1 MLSCSVPNQTL
12 ITAWY
17 RIDLKD
23 SKRFAPTDVE
33 SIQMASR
40 DLPGGAAFR
49 IWMALCSE
57 SNATKDLS
65 KQRHTWALSP
75 AFFETTWGISKSSY
89 YRALKEL
96 QEKNY
101 LVKTGPNTFAFY
113 ERPRPSK
120 K

>member
-40 DLPGGAAFR
+40 DLVGRLLRYGRPYAQKV
-49 IWMALCSE
+49 M
-57 SNATKDLS
+57 
-65 KQRHTWALSP
+65 P
-75 AFFETTWGISKSSY
+75 
-89 YRALKEL
+89 LKIYQNNDIL
-96 QEKNY
+96 
-101 LVKTGPNTFAFY
+101 G
-113 ERPRPSK
+113 R
-120 K
+120 

>member
-40 DLPGGAAFR
+40 DLPGGAAFK
-49 IWMALCSE
+49 IWTALCSE

-75 AFFETTWGISKSSY
+75 AFFETVWGISKSAY

>member
-33 SIQMASR
+33 SLQMAAC
-40 DLPGGAAFR
+40 DLQGGAFKM
-49 IWMALCSE
+49 WMALCSE

-65 KQRHTWALSP
+65 KQRHSWALSP
-75 AFFETTWGISKSSY
+75 AFFEAAWGISKSSY

-101 LVKTGPNTFAFY
+101 LIKTGVNTFAFY

-120 K
+120 N

>member
-40 DLPGGAAFR
+40 DLPGGAAFK

-75 AFFETTWGISKSSY
+75 AFFETVWGISKSSY

-101 LVKTGPNTFAFY
+101 LVKTGPNAFAFY

>member
-40 DLPGGAAFR
+40 DLPGGAAFK
-49 IWMALCSE
+49 IW
-57 SNATKDLS
+57 
-65 KQRHTWALSP
+65 
-75 AFFETTWGISKSSY
+75 
-89 YRALKEL
+89 
-96 QEKNY
+96 
-101 LVKTGPNTFAFY
+101 TFAFY

>member
-40 DLPGGAAFR
+40 DLPGGAAFK

-65 KQRHTWALSP
+65 
-75 AFFETTWGISKSSY
+75 
-89 YRALKEL
+89 
-96 QEKNY
+96 
-101 LVKTGPNTFAFY
+101 
-113 ERPRPSK
+113 
-120 K
+120 